1 MNVVILLQNKY
12 NETGGKKM
20 FSNIVYLLLLT
31 DQELS
36 YDEYS
41 QDFCIGFFL
50 TQKQAEETARYYLKN
65 IEGFCESLPT
75 IPARSRLNGYGLYR
89 AGISTNILMR
99 QTLLKAIALCRTDVP
114 NPYFTECSEPF
125 NGQSGH

>member
-41 QDFCIGFFL
+41 QDLCISFFL
-50 TQKQAEETARYYLKN
+50 TQKQAEETARY
-65 IEGFCESLPT
+65 
-75 IPARSRLNGYGLYR
+75 
-89 AGISTNILMR
+89 
-99 QTLLKAIALCRTDVP
+99 
-114 NPYFTECSEPF
+114 
-125 NGQSGH
+125 

>member
-1 MNVVILLQNKY
+1 
-12 NETGGKKM
+12 M

-65 IEGFCESLPT
+65 I
-75 IPARSRLNGYGLYR
+75 R
-89 AGISTNILMR
+89 
-99 QTLLKAIALCRTDVP
+99 
-114 NPYFTECSEPF
+114 
-125 NGQSGH
+125 

>member
-41 QDFCIGFFL
+41 QDFCLAYI
-50 TQKQAEETARYYLKN
+50 
-65 IEGFCESLPT
+65 
-75 IPARSRLNGYGLYR
+75 
-89 AGISTNILMR
+89 
-99 QTLLKAIALCRTDVP
+99 
-114 NPYFTECSEPF
+114 
-125 NGQSGH
+125 